1 MARHYSIITIFVQYS
16 ASEGWR
22 GWLALC
28 NFENSIR
35 GLGLARVGLITV
47 PGGNSPGHYS
57 RESDLVTS
65 VNRLS
70 CSSHLSL
77 KVQTRCILTQSLLV
91 MEFVYDHSIISL
103 SLLEAG
109 DQKVRT
115 PLSALATVPGHSTP
129 GRILPM
135 CG

>member
-47 PGGNSPGHYS
+47 PGGNSPGHY

-65 VNRLS
+65 VTGHHGS
-70 CSSHLSL
+70 AAHH
-77 KVQTRCILTQSLLV
+77 I
-91 MEFVYDHSIISL
+91 YHSKFMIVFSF
-103 SLLEAG
+103 
-109 DQKVRT
+109 
-115 PLSALATVPGHSTP
+115 
-129 GRILPM
+129 
-135 CG
+135 